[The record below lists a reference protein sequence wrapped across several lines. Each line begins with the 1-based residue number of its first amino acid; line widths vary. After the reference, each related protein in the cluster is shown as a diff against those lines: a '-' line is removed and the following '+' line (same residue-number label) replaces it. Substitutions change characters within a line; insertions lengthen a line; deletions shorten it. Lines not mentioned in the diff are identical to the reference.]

1 MHPAGFFLTSFM
13 IVATEMQNA
22 VDQEYRQLFVQRSL
36 ALSCLASRRWHRNHY
51 ITKQVSGGMRR
62 LPYGKGQHIGR
73 AILAPILTIETPH
86 PLIAHEL
93 MPSSADCF
101 SNIRQNRSRQSI
113 QARLVKCH
121 TSNETLHMD
130 RH

>member
-36 ALSCLASRRWHRNHY
+36 ALSGLASCHWHRNHY
-51 ITKQVSGGMRR
+51 ISKQVSRGMRC
-62 LPYGKGQHIGR
+62 LPHGKGQDIGR
-73 AILAPILTIETPH
+73 AILAPILTIKPAH

-93 MPSSADCF
+93 DAQLRRRF
-101 SNIRQNRSRQSI
+101 SNIRQYRSRQSI
-113 QARLVKCH
+113 QARLVKRH